1 MDDGNRQT
9 ATTRLAVPEHVD
21 VPIVFHLLSACE
33 AAGHGVL
40 LLCFFYHQSPIRL
53 ASDVDHEKELLAE
66 FFQFV
71 LTAANGTGRRSFI
84 HSTFF

>member
-1 MDDGNRQT
+1 MMET
-9 ATTRLAVPEHVD
+9 TTTRLAVPEH

-66 FFQFV
+66 FFEFV
-71 LTAANGTGRRSFI
+71 LTAANGTGRPFSNKKGKEFNV
-84 HSTFF
+84 